1 MTNRTLAATA
11 GPVPVIRGKYA
22 AEVLAYARGVVD
34 GTIIAGE
41 DRVLGC
47 QRFLDMLTDKRYDI
61 RARDADSVIGII
73 ESSFRHRQGEKLDGT
88 PLPNTPFLLEPWQ
101 KYVIYGMLVF
111 WYPGTNERVVKE
123 AFIFIPRK
131 NGKTIL
137 VSALAWA
144 LSILQRASGS
154 VVYVVGAALKQAM
167 ETFENWDYNLEHVQ
181 YPDKKAAMADGW
193 EIHDNNIE
201 HQISHADLAGGSVS
215 LNALASNPDGQDSF
229 NCNIVIADEVHA
241 YRSPK
246 QYNILKEAT
255 KAYTNKLVIAIT
267 TAGDDGT
274 SFCAQRLTYCRR
286 VLRGKYQNENL
297 FAFICCADQAEDGS
311 VDILDPIQHQKANP
325 SYGVTIRPSD
335 IMNDAQQAAD
345 DPQQRKDF
353 LAKSLNIFT
362 AQVRAYFQVD
372 MFRASNRK
380 AEEALGIDPEWPL
393 EKKIKHVAA
402 LPVKWYGGADL
413 SKLHDLTASCLY
425 GCYKGVDIVLPHCW
439 FPIVAAHEKADRDNI
454 PLFGWRDDGW
464 LDMCNAPTNNH
475 QDVVKWFMA
484 QRAAGFKIRQVGHD
498 RKFCREYF
506 IGMKAAGFT
515 VVDQPQYHYKKSE
528 GFRRIE
534 EKVRNGLLYY
544 FGSDAYE
551 YCVQNVRAIEK
562 ADDMIQYEKIE
573 DNRRI
578 DVFDASVFAAVRM
591 LEDLERS
598 GKAGTWFGEGE
609 KK

>member
-1 MTNRTLAATA
+1 MPALKGR
-11 GPVPVIRGKYA
+11 YA

-34 GTIIAGE
+34 GSIIAGE

-47 QRFLDMLTDKRYDI
+47 KRFLDMLDDSKFDVRT
-61 RARDADSVIGII
+61 RDADFVIGII

-88 PLPNTPFLLEPWQ
+88 PLRNMPFLLEPWQ
-101 KYVIYGMLVF
+101 KYVIYGMLIF
-111 WYPGTNERVVKE
+111 WYKGTQERVIKE

-144 LSILQRASGS
+144 LAILQRMSGS

-181 YPDKKAAMADGW
+181 YPNKKAAMADGW
-193 EIHDNNIE
+193 LIHDNNIE
-201 HQISHADLAGGSVS
+201 HQISHPNLAGGSVS

-286 VLRGKYQNENL
+286 VLSGKYQNENL
-297 FAFICCADQAEDGS
+297 FAFICCADTDEKGN
-311 VDILDPIQHQKANP
+311 VDILDPVQHQKANP
-325 SYGVTIRPSD
+325 SYGVTIRPAD

-362 AQVRAYFQVD
+362 AQAKAYFQVAT
-372 MFRASNRK
+372 FKWSNRK
-380 AEEALGIDPEWPL
+380 AGEFLGIDPDWPL
-393 EKKIKHVAA
+393 EKKIAHVLK

-413 SKLHDLTASCLY
+413 SKLHDLTAAVLH
-425 GCYKGVDIVLPHCW
+425 GCYKDVDICLPHAW
-439 FPIVAAHEKADRDNI
+439 FPVVAAAVKADKDSI

-464 LDMCNAPTNNH
+464 LDLCNAPTNNH
-475 QDVVKWFMA
+475 ADVVKWFVDRRA
-484 QRAAGFKIRQVGHD
+484 QGFKIRQVGHD

-506 IGMKAAGFT
+506 LGMKAAGFT

-534 EKVRNGLLYY
+534 QKALNGQFYY
-544 FGSDAYE
+544 FGSEAYE
-551 YCVQNVRAIEK
+551 YCVQNVLAVEK
-562 ADDMIQYEKIE
+562 TDDLIQYEKIE

-578 DVFDASVFAAVRM
+578 DIFDADVFATVRM
-591 LEDLERS
+591 LEDMERT
-598 GKAGTWFGEGE
+598 GKAGVWFGER
-609 KK
+609 